1 MLNSSKTLISQFV
14 YWVIRATCIWAM
26 VYLPSAHANC
36 TWSGS
41 TSGFQTVN
49 WITPTLPAGSTRQEI
64 ARITFTANMTKC
76 QSSGGDY
83 VFGPVMSQF
92 SNASIR
98 SFSNISSTFK
108 NGVFNGT
115 YYNKNIPTF
124 IIEATASFSNLLGS
138 NCKPTITA
146 TTISGNTADT
156 PGIKFTNNPA
166 SLCNGFRYTGTI
178 VVVQTADV
186 VWGDKYSKDCRNPDA
201 CLLIFWVNTQLWTA
215 VIMPGSRPP
224 FLSYIYGLRLE
235 VWGKFPPIPPPPP
248 TKKCVVQLQSAPT
261 RSRL

>member
-1 MLNSSKTLISQFV
+1 MRILLKRLLAQFR
-14 YWVIRATCIWAM
+14 WVLGVTFMWAM
-26 VYLPSAHANC
+26 VYLPGAQANC

-92 SNASIR
+92 SSASIR
-98 SFSNISSTFK
+98 
-108 NGVFNGT
+108 
-115 YYNKNIPTF
+115 
-124 IIEATASFSNLLGS
+124 SFSNLLGS

-146 TTISGNTADT
+146 TTISGDTADT

-201 CLLIFWVNTQLWTA
+201 CLLIWWVNTQLWTA

-224 FLSYIYGLRLE
+224 FLSYISGLRLE

-248 TKKCVVQLQSAPT
+248 TKKCIIQLQSAPT